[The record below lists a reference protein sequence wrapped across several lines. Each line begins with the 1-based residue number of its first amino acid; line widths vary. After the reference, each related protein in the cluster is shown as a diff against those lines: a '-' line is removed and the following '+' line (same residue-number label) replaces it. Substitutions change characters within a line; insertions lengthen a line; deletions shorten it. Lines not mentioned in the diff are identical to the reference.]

1 MIIYAATKEEFSSD
15 IIKNQIEDKIS
26 TLFQIK
32 LGRRVG
38 PSEFRSWQNS
48 LMYMNNI
55 MGDKDIPN
63 DALVAIEYK
72 IPQTNKRIDFMIA
85 GKDSENRD
93 SIVIVELKQW
103 SENEISKTNMD
114 AMVALGYR
122 SEPVIHPSYQAW
134 SYASLLKDYNA
145 TVQDKNI
152 GLFPCAY
159 LHNCGDNT
167 DIRDNFY
174 NYHLEK
180 APVFL
185 RKDAIKLTEFI
196 KTHIKYGDKNEI
208 LYQIDNGKIRPSKNL
223 ADCLSLMLKGNQ
235 EFVMIDDQKLVF
247 EKAIDLTKQSTAKN
261 KNTLIVEGG
270 PGSGKSVVAIN
281 LLVKLTEQEK
291 VVQYVTKNAAPRTV
305 YEKML
310 TGHFKKTHISNLF
323 VGSGNFIDCEKNTFD
338 VLVVDEAHR
347 LNEKS
352 GMFKNKGKNQIHEII
367 KSSLF
372 NVFFIDENQKVTLN
386 DIGTKEEIKKWAEQ
400 ENATVHEL
408 KLSSQFR
415 CSGSNSYIAWL
426 DNALQIEET
435 ANLDFD
441 EVGHEFKVFDNPSEL
456 YKFIEQK
463 NKERNKARLVAGYC
477 WDWKSKKSFN
487 EYDINI
493 EPDFKKK
500 WNLSSQ
506 GGSWIIQPD
515 SVNEIGC
522 IHTCQGLE
530 LDYIGVIIGP
540 DLVARNLQI
549 ITDPLKR
556 SKMDQSLKGFKKRLK
571 ENKEQMLQEAG
582 TIIKNTY
589 RTLMTRGTKGC
600 YIYCTDPETSEYFKK
615 LTQLKSL

>member
-1 MIIYAATKEEFSSD
+1 MIIYAATKEEFRAD
-15 IIKNQIEDKIS
+15 IVRNQIEDKIS
-26 TLFQIK
+26 LLFQVK
-32 LGRRVG
+32 LGRRVAQG
-38 PSEFRSWQNS
+38 EFRAWQNS
-48 LMYMNNI
+48 LIYMNNVI
-55 MGDKDIPN
+55 DDKEIPN
-63 DALVAIEYK
+63 DSLVALEYK

-85 GKDSENRD
+85 GKNAANKDSL
-93 SIVIVELKQW
+93 VIVELKQW
-103 SENEISKTNMD
+103 TEIGKTNMD
-114 AMVALGYR
+114 AIVTTFLGGR
-122 SEPVIHPSYQAW
+122 DREEPHPSYQAW
-134 SYASLLKDYNA
+134 SYASLLQDYNA
-145 TVQDKNI
+145 AVQDKNI

-159 LHNCGDNT
+159 LHNCEDNT
-167 DIRDNFY
+167 DVRDEFY

-185 RKDAIKLTEFI
+185 RKDSLKLTEFI
-196 KTHIKYGDKNEI
+196 KKHIKYGDKNEI
-208 LYQIDNGKIRPSKNL
+208 LFQIDNGKIRPSKNL
-223 ADCLSLMLKGNQ
+223 ADSLSLMLKGNQ
-235 EFVMIDDQKLVF
+235 EFIMIDDQKLVF
-247 EKAIDLTKQSTAKN
+247 EKAIDLAKQSTAKN

-281 LLVKLTEQEK
+281 LLVQLTALEK
-291 VVQYVTKNAAPRTV
+291 VVQYVTKNAAPRAV

-323 VGSGNFIDCEKNTFD
+323 VGSGSYIDCENNTFD

-352 GMFKNKGKNQIHEII
+352 GMFSNLGENQVHEVI

-372 NVFFIDENQKVTLN
+372 NVFFIDENQKVTFK
-386 DIGTKEEIKKWAEQ
+386 DIGTKEEIKKWAKK
-400 ENATVHEL
+400 ENSTIHEL

-441 EVGHEFKVFDNPSEL
+441 EVGHEFKVFDSPSEL
-456 YKFIEQK
+456 YKFIADK
-463 NKERNKARLVAGYC
+463 NNERNKARLVAGYC
-477 WDWKSKKSFN
+477 WDWKSKTNFN
-487 EYDINI
+487 EYDIAIGN
-493 EPDFKKK
+493 DFKMK
-500 WNLSSQ
+500 WNLSSY
-506 GGSWIIQPD
+506 GSSWIIHPD

-540 DLVARNLQI
+540 DLVARDLKI
-549 ITDPLKR
+549 VTDPFKR
-556 SKMDQSLKGFKKRLK
+556 SRMDQSLKGFKQRVAK
-571 ENKEQMLQEAG
+571 NKEETLIKTDE
-582 TIIKNTY
+582 IIKNTY

-600 YIYCTDPETSEYFKK
+600 YIYCTDHETNEYFKK